1 LILRRSFGLIFQRL
15 RRSRFLRLRLEGHS
29 LGCQIT
35 RWWNSR
41 SLQNLLSL
49 CRSSYL
55 RFGTIGKDIL
65 AVASVLEGGWDWGL
79 NNLLSDLLSFAC
91 RRGRNLSL
99 ALVGGV
105 FLGRLNLPIL
115 GAVTFLDNLL

>member
-1 LILRRSFGLIFQRL
+1 MILRRSFGLIFKRL

-35 RWWNSR
+35 MWWNSGG
-41 SLQNLLSL
+41 LHNLLSL
-49 CRSSYL
+49 CRSSYF

-91 RRGRNLSL
+91 RRRRNLSL

-115 GAVTFLDNLL
+115 GAVTFLDDLL